1 MSVLKIKGLIISRKQ
16 FCYIQIMSYLTD
28 YPVAYT
34 YGIQL
39 NSNILQK
46 WEEWYNINKT
56 YLLSRLN
63 KNMLLDFLNLDAE
76 LEVYRQS
83 HMEKITSAIKDNNLT
98 LEILE
103 QEDNI
108 LEIKTLEL
116 SEKQMLIL
124 KSLK

>member
-1 MSVLKIKGLIISRKQ
+1 
-16 FCYIQIMSYLTD
+16 MSYLTD